1 MFIQIVLGSAL
12 MFVSIMIA
20 GFSFWFLE
28 VALSRWQLWLRRR
41 PHRPKLVF
49 MLCLSALWILVQVTA
64 GVWIWAAALFWLD
77 VFTTFEESVYFGFVA
92 FTTLG
97 FGDILLPLQW
107 RLLGGMAAANG
118 LLNFGLL
125 TAVIVETLRQVRRM
139 QRDATQDDIE

>member
-1 MFIQIVLGSAL
+1 MFIQIALGSAL
-12 MFVSIMIA
+12 MFTSIMIA

-28 VALSRWQLWLRRR
+28 VALSRWQRWLRSR
-41 PHRPKLVF
+41 PHRPKLVL
-49 MLCLSALWILVQVTA
+49 MLCLSALWILAQVTA
-64 GVWIWAAALFWLD
+64 GVWIWAIALSWLD

-97 FGDILLPLQW
+97 FGDILLPLEW

-139 QRDATQDDIE
+139 QREATQDDIE